1 MFSILAGPFTEWV
14 VQVLTYEIVMLTCPK
29 TAEYLDVSGLS
40 VGVLSLQVIIQSDVY
55 INLG

>member
-1 MFSILAGPFTEWV
+1 MFSILAGPFAEWV
-14 VQVLTYEIVMLTCPK
+14 VQVLTYIVMLTCPK